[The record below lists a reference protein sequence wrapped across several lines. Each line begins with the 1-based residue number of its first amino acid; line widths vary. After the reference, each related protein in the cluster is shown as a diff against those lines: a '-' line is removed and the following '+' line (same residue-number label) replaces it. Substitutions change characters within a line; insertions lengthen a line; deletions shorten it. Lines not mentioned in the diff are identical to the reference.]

1 MKPRRAK
8 TTPAS
13 TPGSFAAHTH
23 TPAVVE
29 LVDSRA
35 MPEIELYESPDGAIR
50 LEVHTDDE
58 TVWLTQAQMAELFGV
73 NRDTIGEHLQ
83 NIYADGELARGTTT
97 EDFPV
102 VRQEGARMVRRSL
115 EHFNLDAVL
124 SVGYR
129 VRSASATQFR
139 RWASEVLR
147 RYIMKGSATN
157 ERRLKELGVL
167 TDILATSHDEN
178 LSGLSDVMRRYTQDF
193 DLLNS
198 YDRGT
203 FDETAGTTPAWS
215 LNLSAAREAIAIV
228 RSQFPN
234 DELFGAERGD
244 GLSTVLDQIEQS
256 SFGQPLYPTV
266 EDRAAHL
273 IYFTVKN
280 HPLSDGNKRSAVAL
294 ASYYLAK
301 NGAAPLPE
309 NTLAALTLVTAASG
323 PEQKD
328 QIVGVLRTV
337 LTKNK

>member
-83 NIYADGELARGTTT
+83 NIYADGELARGATT